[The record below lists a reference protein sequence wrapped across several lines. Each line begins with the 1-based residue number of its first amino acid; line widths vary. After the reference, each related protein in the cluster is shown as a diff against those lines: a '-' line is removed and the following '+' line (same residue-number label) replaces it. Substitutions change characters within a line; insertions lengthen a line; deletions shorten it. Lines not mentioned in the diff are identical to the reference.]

1 MWSGDQVVIEIGL
14 RSEEPVAGLTIVT
27 RAFLL
32 QVCEEGSMRHEDID
46 ACMAT
51 YVVVKLAMLDEV
63 VDVAKDFAA
72 KLAIVVITA
81 LNALLAKSFFLPKC
95 LEWML

>member
-1 MWSGDQVVIEIGL
+1 MVIEIGL

-32 QVCEEGSMRHEDID
+32 QVCEEGSLRHEDID
-46 ACMAT
+46 ACLAT

-81 LNALLAKSFFLPKC
+81 LNALLVKSFFLPKC

>member
-1 MWSGDQVVIEIGL
+1 MIEIGL

-63 VDVAKDFAA
+63 AKDFAA

>member
-1 MWSGDQVVIEIGL
+1 MVIEIGL
-14 RSEEPVAGLTIVT
+14 RSEEPIAGLTIVT

-32 QVCEEGSMRHEDID
+32 QVCEEGSLRHEDID

-51 YVVVKLAMLDEV
+51 YVVPVKLAMLDEV

-81 LNALLAKSFFLPKC
+81 LNALLVKSFFLPKC